1 MASSTFAKK
10 ASLKKDLESS
20 SNVSQGAGQVSM
32 RTAAETE
39 VSFPVKSSPF
49 KDATMKG
56 VVSGAGFFS
65 FWVSV
70 DKEFD

>member
-20 SNVSQGAGQVSM
+20 TSVIQGGNTSM
-32 RTAAETE
+32 RTAAETQ
-39 VSFPVKSSPF
+39 VSLPEKTSPF
-49 KDATMKG
+49 KNATMKG

-65 FWVSV
+65 F
-70 DKEFD
+70 